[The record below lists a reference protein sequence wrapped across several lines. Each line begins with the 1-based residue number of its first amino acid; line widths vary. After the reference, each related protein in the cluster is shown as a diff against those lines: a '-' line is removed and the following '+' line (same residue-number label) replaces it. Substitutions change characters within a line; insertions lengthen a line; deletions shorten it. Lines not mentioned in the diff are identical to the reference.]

1 MTKSY
6 QVTSNVQACC
16 MLLLVSLLAAC
27 NSDNITF
34 PANPVVPSQMLPEVT
49 DNQTS
54 KPVVPDQT
62 VDPIIKLLANTPSQ
76 IPDVQADDVLFIPPT
91 IPLKDEAF
99 VNKQDYPPYMGGTII
114 NPRLTTLDDSE
125 QFTRHVS
132 FLTPKRIEYI
142 DSSMRN
148 VYYEGKF
155 TIPDGAVNFNLLV
168 FASSNDIV
176 IGFDSIID
184 PNDRDITKS
193 YIELN
198 SWTLQNG
205 GPVVFGPGKDFHING
220 RYHGNYHAAG
230 FSPLITADVSNNKSK
245 EVIVPGVWRFTFT
258 QLVHKHSISHARVVL
273 TIKNKNLPT
282 DRLLLRPLS
291 YENNEPEQIS
301 KYIESINQTYKLLN
315 ISTEILPLRNI
326 GDKAPTNIENLN
338 EAIELMRKK
347 QLSYPDITP
356 EQLSFVSLG
365 LKGSISP
372 GIAGVSSLPGM
383 QLISIPQRNDLWGF
397 PLADSTKPNKFASP
411 RNPDSLVVV
420 HEMLHFLGLGHTREF
435 ISVDLTSPP
444 EGLIVMGK
452 SHTQICAQYN
462 AHFLSKDSNSITCVI
477 DDDGIRDTSITLDTI
492 NVDFNIMKTIQT
504 GSCYQAK
511 SLLNNTSYKIN
522 LANYRTLCSA
532 AIESDIYYDL
542 TDIQKEIIKNSM
554 MYHSLPAMND
564 YSIGMNDYKKY
575 QQRIDAVDDGRYY
588 RHEPAYSEMKA
599 DDFDCI
605 ITENKKNPCL
615 LPLPTTITKDFI
627 NPEFS
632 ISVNDKILIP
642 PANISPHKGR
652 LINGQVYINVDFQ
665 SAPYRYGSTN
675 ITLTISNNSQV
686 YSSSVYALLV
696 NNTPDIPSFTQPSYE
711 FDISYNSSK
720 DDLVGVTEVVYREDE
735 TLTYNLSEDYELFK
749 VNGTGSVTLLRDIG
763 SQYIETYNLTLSA
776 IEPIS
781 SRTTSTNITINIV
794 NFPPEFIGT
803 PYIKTI
809 HLLDS
814 TELAPTS
821 NLVRVTA
828 IDRESTDAPS
838 YTLMYGDG
846 FSISDEG
853 NISTPASL
861 SVGRYEFN
869 VVATDSQG
877 TKSTTKVI
885 IKISDI
891 QDADNDGVADLYD
904 SVPDDPLLIV
914 NGSGTAANPYMISNI
929 YQLQAISGF
938 DHRGNYLPN
947 SKFVNYQLLFG
958 ADQIEQLGK
967 YYLLSNNINASETQ
981 SWNPITS
988 SSGSIAKSGFL
999 PIGFEGC
1006 VFFNSFDCLE
1016 SSVLFYGRL
1025 DGAGFTIDS
1034 LYINR
1039 PADANI
1045 GLFGKAEDAIITSL
1059 NIINANITGE
1069 NNVGTL
1075 VGHSNRN
1082 IIKQVAVNGIIRG
1095 ENSNTGALVGLQ
1107 DNGLIDS
1114 SNSTGEVHAEEY
1126 VGGLVGRQRGGL
1138 IISSHS
1144 SSKVSGELI
1153 IGGLIG
1159 GQEPGAVQFSYAMG
1173 NVTGDDEIGGLIG
1186 YQEDGE
1192 VLASYATGIV
1202 HRQGTQN
1209 TSVGGLIGEQNSG
1222 SIISSYFAGNIS
1234 ANSAQAVGTMVG
1246 KHEYEISEIRGS
1258 YAKAKI
1264 SIAGIERSD
1273 IGLVGLLPTG
1283 SSGNVIDSYWDNGN
1297 TGTSGIGAVG
1307 MGIGLRTE
1315 QITGCGL
1322 DGTHLFLTPITTS
1335 CNDNSGNIIFP
1346 SSNWGNVSMEHATG
1360 LREAGTIR
1368 YGWIFE
1374 PHTESP
1380 FLFAEDENG
1389 NSLMP
1394 SPQQQLCQRN
1404 HLHNC
1409 SFAFYKH
1416 DNNINSNKDD
1426 SNTDTS
1432 TQVPGMQETNNT
1444 GEPIFSASSIV
1455 QLLSQEP
1462 SQIQDNQTDDVLFI
1476 PPTISLTKQ
1485 PFSKKQNYPPYMGG
1499 TTINPQLTVLDD
1511 SGQFTRHVSFLNP
1524 KHISNRRI
1532 LNGKLDN
1539 SVAVTSYEGEFTVPA
1554 GAVNF
1559 NVFAFGSSNA
1569 YSSWFQSMID
1579 PNGRDLTKAFI
1590 NHYTRTF
1597 QNGGPVI
1604 FGPSRDYYLN
1614 GIFGKNN
1621 YVASFSPL
1629 ITADIGNKKQEII
1642 IPGVWKFTF
1651 TQLAPKHSISHARVV
1666 LTIKNK
1672 NMPTDRLLIRPLS
1685 YENNPPLQI
1694 NNTINSVSQVY
1705 KLLNISSEILPL
1717 RNIGD
1722 KAPNIRSIYG
1732 TRRLMQQR
1740 QMSYPD
1746 ITPEQLSFVTLG
1758 QKGSLPGVLGFS
1770 SVPGMHLAAISQ
1782 PNNLW
1787 GLVITRDLR
1796 SNKFAS
1802 PRNSGAQT
1810 IVHETLHFLG
1820 LGHTASTIVI
1830 DKTKPP
1836 LGLTVTDRS
1845 NEQICAQYNA
1855 HFLEQ
1860 NSADIITCVIDTDG
1874 IKGTDVTSLI
1884 GGEGNIMDARRGGI
1898 SCFLLESLV
1907 NDVSYG
1913 INLAN
1918 YRTLCSESTEDD
1930 YYYHLT
1936 DIQREIV
1943 KNSMMYHSLPAIN
1956 NNSIGVNDYKKY
1968 QQRIDAVDDGRY
1980 YRPESTH
1987 SGIKEDDFDCV
1998 IAENQRTPCLLPLP
2012 ATITKDFLNPEF
2024 SVRVNDKILVP
2035 PTTIYPNKGG
2045 LINGQAYINI
2055 EFLPAPH
2062 RHGSTTITLTL
2073 SNNSQVHSSSYY
2085 SLLVKNTPDIPRFTQ
2100 RSYEFDIS
2108 YNSSHDD
2115 LVGIVQTIYHEDE
2128 TLRYI
2133 LRQEDELFKV
2143 NNTGSITL
2151 LRDIGT
2157 QDIGTY
2163 NLTLNVTEPISSRTT
2178 STKITINVVNFPPEF
2193 IGAPYTKIIYVLDGK
2208 TELTPTSN
2216 LVRIMAIDHESTN
2229 TLSYTLIGTNGFS
2242 ISEEGNIS
2250 TQESLSVGRYKFNVV
2265 ATDSQGANST
2275 AKVIIDIKD
2284 LKDTDEDGIADIYDS
2299 APKDSSVTINGDGTA
2314 DRPYII
2320 NNIYQLQAVS
2330 GFDHRGDILTDSG
2343 LVNYQWLFGAS
2354 QSEQLGKYYLLGNNI
2369 NASETQNWNPITPNS
2384 DSITKSGFRPI
2395 GYNTCHYEDYTC
2407 LNKVIQ
2413 FSGKLDGAGFTID
2426 SLYINRPEHR
2436 SIGLFGRTYNAII
2449 TSLNIVNINVTGRN
2463 SVGMLVGIQVRGTI
2477 AQSSVNGIIRGMVNV
2492 GGMVGHQ
2499 NNGIIDS
2506 SNSAGKVSSISY
2518 TGGLVGRQVN
2528 GIIISSHSTSRVIG
2542 RHTIGGLIGS
2552 KTDGT
2557 LQFSYATGTVIGSHI
2572 IGGLIGEELR
2582 GKVIASYSTGKVHQQ
2597 GGYYYDPVG
2606 GLIGAQDSASMISSS
2621 YFAGNISA
2629 NSAGAVGA
2637 IVGKHRD
2644 EVSEIRGSYANAKVS
2659 IAGTVRND
2667 IGLVGLLPTG
2677 SSGNITDSYWDNG
2690 DTGIIGMGIGLR
2702 TEQITGCGL
2711 DGNRLFLTPITISC
2725 NDNSGNVIFPTSNW
2739 GNVSMEYATGIR
2751 EAGTIRYG
2759 WIFEPPMESP
2769 FLFAEDENGNS
2780 LMPSP
2785 QQQLCHRNHL
2795 HNCSFSF

>member
-1 MTKSY
+1 MKFS
-6 QVTSNVQACC
+6 QVINKAQLCW
-16 MLLLVSLLAAC
+16 LLLVISLLAAC
-27 NSDNITF
+27 SDDDIDLSDINSCIINSTTPTITH
-34 PANPVVPSQMLPEVT
+34 PLPQTPDAN
-49 DNQTS
+49 
-54 KPVVPDQT
+54 K
-62 VDPIIKLLANTPSQ
+62 
-76 IPDVQADDVLFIPPT
+76 LFIPPT
-91 IPLKDEAF
+91 IPLKNEVFA
-99 VNKQDYPPYMGGTII
+99 NKQNYPPYMGGTTI
-114 NPRLTTLDDSE
+114 NPKLTDLANSG

-132 FLTPKRIEYI
+132 FLTPIVTIPNNCEPHGLRVKLPLIAV
-142 DSSMRN
+142 D
-148 VYYEGKF
+148 YEGEF
-155 TIPDGAVNFNLLV
+155 TVPAAAVNFNLAV
-168 FASSNDIV
+168 MASSNAKHSW
-176 IGFDSIID
+176 FSSMID
-184 PNDRDITKS
+184 PNGRNIAQAFFDADTTFTKTSVPITSGPTRDF
-193 YIELN
+193 YID
-198 SWTLQNG
+198 
-205 GPVVFGPGKDFHING
+205 KDT
-220 RYHGNYHAAG
+220 NYDNHAA
-230 FSPLITADVSNNKSK
+230 FFAPLITADNGNNKK
-245 EVIVPGVWRFTFT
+245 QQVIIPGTWKFTFT
-258 QLVHKHSISHARVVL
+258 QIIHQHSISHARVVF
-273 TIKNKNLPT
+273 TIKNKNIPT

-291 YENNEPEQIS
+291 YENNDPQQINTH
-301 KYIESINQTYKLLN
+301 IESVNQTYKLLDIN
-315 ISTEILPLRNI
+315 TEILPLRNI
-326 GDKAPTNIENLN
+326 GDKAPAITDLN
-338 EAIELMRKK
+338 EARVLMQQ
-347 QLSYPDITP
+347 QLLLYPDITP
-356 EQLSFVSLG
+356 EQLNFVALG
-365 LKGSISP
+365 LKGSIST
-372 GIAGVSSLPGM
+372 GIAGLASLPSM
-383 QLISIPQRNDLWGF
+383 QLLTMPQINNLWGF
-397 PLADSTKPNKFASP
+397 AIGNQYDANKFASP
-411 RNPDSLVVV
+411 RNSDSLVIV
-420 HEMLHFLGLGHTREF
+420 HEMLHLLGFYHTTEFLEVNL
-435 ISVDLTSPP
+435 DNPP
-444 EGLIVMGK
+444 AGIVVK
-452 SHTQICAQYN
+452 DRSNTQICAQYN
-462 AHFLSKDSNSITCVI
+462 ARFPLQEDSHNTIVCI
-477 DDDGIRDTSITLDTI
+477 HENDGIKDTNSDLET
-492 NVDFNIMKTIQT
+492 DFNMMSGW
-504 GSCYQAK
+504 GSCAVAK
-511 SLLNNTSYKIN
+511 SLLNNPSYKIN
-522 LANYRTLCSA
+522 PANYRTLCSA
-532 AIESDIYYDL
+532 AIEGNRYYDI
-542 TDIQKEIIKNSM
+542 TDTQKEIIKNSM
-554 MYHSLPAMND
+554 MYHSLPAINN
-564 YSIGMNDYKKY
+564 YSIGINDYKKY
-575 QQRIDAVDDGRYY
+575 QQRIDVVDDGRYY
-588 RHEPAYSEMKA
+588 RPEPAHSDTKA
-599 DDFDCI
+599 DDFHCI
-605 ITENKKNPCL
+605 VGEHKRTHCL
-615 LPLPTTITKDFI
+615 LPLPTTITKGFT

-632 ISVNDKILIP
+632 VRVNDKILIP
-642 PANISPHKGR
+642 SANISPHKGR
-652 LINGQVYINVDFQ
+652 LINGQSYINVEFL
-665 SAPYRYGSTN
+665 AALRRHGSTTIN
-675 ITLTISNNSQV
+675 ITLTNNGKFH
-686 YSSSVYALLV
+686 SSSDYSLLV
-696 NNTPDIPSFTQPSYE
+696 ANTPDIPSFRQPSYE
-711 FDISYNSSK
+711 FSISYNSSE
-720 DDLVGVTEVVYREDE
+720 DNLVGITETVYHKDE
-735 TLTYNLSEDYELFK
+735 TLTYNLNDDYGLFK
-749 VNGTGSVTLLRDIG
+749 VNSTGSITLLRDIG
-763 SQYIETYNLTLSA
+763 LRDIGTYNLTLSVT
-776 IEPIS
+776 EPLGSQI
-781 SRTTSTNITINIV
+781 TSTNIIINII
-794 NFPPEFIGT
+794 NYPPEFIGT
-803 PYIKTI
+803 PYIKI
-809 HLLDS
+809 IPVLDG
-814 TELAPTS
+814 TELASTL
-821 NLVRVTA
+821 NIVRVKA
-828 IDRESTDAPS
+828 IDRESTDAPV
-838 YTLMYGDG
+838 YRLIDADK
-846 FSISDEG
+846 FIISEEG
-853 NISTPASL
+853 NISTQGSL
-861 SVGRYEFN
+861 PVGKYQFN
-869 VVATDSQG
+869 VVATDRQG
-877 TKSTTKVI
+877 AKSTTEVI
-885 IKISDI
+885 VIISDI

-904 SVPDDPLLIV
+904 SAPDDPLLIV
-914 NGSGTAANPYMISNI
+914 NGNGTADNPYIIKNI

-938 DHRGNYLPN
+938 DHRGDYLPR

-958 ADQIEQLGK
+958 AGQTEQLGK

-981 SWNPITS
+981 NWNPTNS
-988 SSGSIAKSGFL
+988 SNPSSDRRGFL
-999 PIGFEGC
+999 PLGEPI
-1006 VFFNSFDCLE
+1006 S
-1016 SSVLFYGRL
+1016 FYGRF

-1039 PADANI
+1039 PADINI
-1045 GLFGKAEDAIITSL
+1045 GLFGETDDAIITSL
-1059 NIINANITGE
+1059 NIINADITGE
-1069 NNVGTL
+1069 HNVGAL
-1075 VGHSNRN
+1075 VGHSRRN
-1082 IIKQVAVNGIIRG
+1082 IITQTTASGIIRAAG
-1095 ENSNTGALVGLQ
+1095 SSAGGLVGLQ

-1114 SNSTGEVHAEEY
+1114 SNSTGEVYAGEY

-1159 GQEPGAVQFSYAMG
+1159 GQEPGAVQFSYTTG
-1173 NVTGDDEIGGLIG
+1173 NITGGNRTGGLIG
-1186 YQEDGE
+1186 YQENGE

-1209 TSVGGLIGEQNSG
+1209 TSVGGLIGGQNSG

-1246 KHEYEISEIRGS
+1246 KHEYETSEIRGS

-1283 SSGNVIDSYWDNGN
+1283 SSDNVIDSYWDNGN
-1297 TGTSGIGAVG
+1297 TGTIG

-1322 DGTHLFLTPITTS
+1322 DGNRLFLPPPMTN
-1335 CNDNSGNIIFP
+1335 CNDNSGNRIFP

-1360 LREAGTIR
+1360 IREAGTIR

-1374 PHTESP
+1374 PLMESP
-1380 FLFAEDENG
+1380 FLFAKDENG

-1394 SPQQQLCQRN
+1394 SPEQQLCQRN

-1409 SFAFYKH
+1409 RFTPSV
-1416 DNNINSNKDD
+1416 NQS
-1426 SNTDTS
+1426 STTDPLV
-1432 TQVPGMQETNNT
+1432 QIPPKVPGMQETNNT

-1462 SQIQDNQTDDVLFI
+1462 SQIHDNQTDDVLFI

-1524 KHISNRRI
+1524 KQITTGRV
-1532 LNGKLDN
+1532 LNGKFDN
-1539 SVAVTSYEGEFTVPA
+1539 SVTVTSYEGEFTIPA

-1559 NVFAFGSSNA
+1559 NLFTFGSSNA

-1579 PNGRDLTKAFI
+1579 PNGRDLTEAFI

-1614 GIFGKNN
+1614 GILGKNN

-1836 LGLTVTDRS
+1836 PGLTVADRS

-1860 NSADIITCVIDTDG
+1860 NSPNKITCVIDTDG

-1884 GGEGNIMDARRGGI
+1884 GGEGNIMDARRGGF
-1898 SCFLLESLV
+1898 SCHLLEPLV
-1907 NDVSYG
+1907 NNVSYG

-1936 DIQREIV
+1936 DIQREII

-2045 LINGQAYINI
+2045 LINGQAYINVEI
-2055 EFLPAPH
+2055 LPAPH

-2115 LVGIVQTIYHEDE
+2115 LVGIVQTIYREDE

-2178 STKITINVVNFPPEF
+2178 NTKITINVVNFPPEF

-2265 ATDSQGANST
+2265 ATDSQGVNST

-2299 APKDSSVTINGDGTA
+2299 APKDSSVTINGYGTA
-2314 DRPYII
+2314 DSPYII
-2320 NNIYQLQAVS
+2320 NNIYQLQAIS

-2384 DSITKSGFRPI
+2384 DSIAKSGFRPI

-2449 TSLNIVNINVTGRN
+2449 TSLNIVNVNVTGRN
-2463 SVGMLVGIQVRGTI
+2463 NVGTLVGIMVSSTI
-2477 AQSSVNGIIRGMVNV
+2477 AQSSVNGIIRGVVNV

-2499 NNGIIDS
+2499 NSGIIDS

-2518 TGGLVGRQVN
+2518 AGGLVGRQASA
-2528 GIIISSHSTSRVIG
+2528 IIISSHSKSSVEGT
-2542 RHTIGGLIGS
+2542 HTIGGLIGS
-2552 KTDGT
+2552 KTAGT
-2557 LQFSYATGTVIGSHI
+2557 LQFSYATGTVTGSHI

-2582 GKVIASYSTGKVHQQ
+2582 GKVIASYSTGIVHRQ

-2637 IVGKHRD
+2637 MVGKHRD

-2659 IAGTVRND
+2659 IAGTIRND

-2690 DTGIIGMGIGLR
+2690 DTGTIGIGIGLR

-2725 NDNSGNVIFPTSNW
+2725 NDNSGNIIFSSSNW
-2739 GNVSMEYATGIR
+2739 GNVSMEHATGII
-2751 EAGTIRYG
+2751 EAGIIRYG

-2785 QQQLCHRNHL
+2785 EQQLCQRNHL
-2795 HNCSFSF
+2795 HNCSFAF